1 MKEFNKLGSIP
12 KGIFLFLIFQGKPI
26 LIEKRLIRDFY
37 NGYYERKL
45 KEESTMAI
53 WELALLLL
61 AITYMM
67 VNTVYMIVSV
77 KTLAKYDGILTKSI
91 KFLEKMLDK
100 AEKDLD
106 E

>member
-1 MKEFNKLGSIP
+1 
-12 KGIFLFLIFQGKPI
+12 
-26 LIEKRLIRDFY
+26 
-37 NGYYERKL
+37 
-45 KEESTMAI
+45 MAI

-67 VNTVYMIVSV
+67 VNTVCMIVSV

>member
-1 MKEFNKLGSIP
+1 
-12 KGIFLFLIFQGKPI
+12 
-26 LIEKRLIRDFY
+26 
-37 NGYYERKL
+37 
-45 KEESTMAI
+45 MAI

-67 VNTVYMIVSV
+67 VNTVCMIVWV

>member
-1 MKEFNKLGSIP
+1 
-12 KGIFLFLIFQGKPI
+12 
-26 LIEKRLIRDFY
+26 
-37 NGYYERKL
+37 
-45 KEESTMAI
+45 MAI

-91 KFLEKMLDK
+91 KFVEKMLEK

>member
-1 MKEFNKLGSIP
+1 
-12 KGIFLFLIFQGKPI
+12 
-26 LIEKRLIRDFY
+26 
-37 NGYYERKL
+37 
-45 KEESTMAI
+45 MAI

-77 KTLAKYDGILTKSI
+77 KALAKYDGILTKSI

>member
-1 MKEFNKLGSIP
+1 
-12 KGIFLFLIFQGKPI
+12 
-26 LIEKRLIRDFY
+26 
-37 NGYYERKL
+37 
-45 KEESTMAI
+45 MAI

-67 VNTVYMIVSV
+67 VNTVCMIVLV